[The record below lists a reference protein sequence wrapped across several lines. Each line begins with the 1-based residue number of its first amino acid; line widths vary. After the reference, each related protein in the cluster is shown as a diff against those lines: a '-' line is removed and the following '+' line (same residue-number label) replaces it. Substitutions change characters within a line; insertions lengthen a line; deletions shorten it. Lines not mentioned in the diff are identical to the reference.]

1 MSQADFEETAAT
13 EAQDSP
19 TEAQDS
25 PPDAFDETAA
35 VPEQPPAPRPIA
47 TQQGS
52 TTTMLK
58 CVVLGSSNVGKSS
71 LLERYTKDSFRPE
84 RRVTLGADFASKV
97 IDVGGERV
105 RLVIWDTAGQE
116 RFHHGTIGG
125 AFYRGADGALLVY
138 DTTDF
143 STFSQVELWRRELL
157 QRVDGPE
164 AFPIVCVGNKMDAL
178 STRDQDEKRPSL
190 VRGARC
196 WIVLRRPATA
206 RALPCHGAGRARAEN
221 KKRRRLRRDQA
232 AVPLIHDATR
242 EAGIV
247 ELLICAVLGRTDRLV
262 PGVWRPAVESIVE
275 TPSNNA
281 ALGAPSPPLLMPSA
295 THRRAGCFSRY
306 RAISHWRTL
315 W

>member
-1 MSQADFEETAAT
+1 MPQQADFEETAAT
-13 EAQDSP
+13 EEQDS
-19 TEAQDS
+19 TEAPPRAQEA

-47 TQQGS
+47 TQRGS

-143 STFSQVELWRRELL
+143 ATFAQVELWRRELL

-164 AFPIVCVGNKMDAL
+164 AFPIVCVGNKMDL
-178 STRDQDEKRPSL
+178 PCPTRNEDEKAAEAWCAAHGVGLLFASACDGTG
-190 VRGARC
+190 VA
-196 WIVLRRPATA
+196 VAMEA
-206 RALPCHGAGRARAEN
+206 VAALALEN
-221 KKRRRLRRDQA
+221 KKRRQ
-232 AVPLIHDATR
+232 
-242 EAGIV
+242 
-247 ELLICAVLGRTDRLV
+247 
-262 PGVWRPAVESIVE
+262 
-275 TPSNNA
+275 
-281 ALGAPSPPLLMPSA
+281 ALGVTKPPSLSLDDLHAREKRGSSN
-295 THRRAGCFSRY
+295 CC
-306 RAISHWRTL
+306 
-315 W
+315 